1 MVRILIRLDDA
12 YCLVGLEHQS
22 YRDKSM
28 FQRNMEYDM
37 LTYLKQYH
45 LYESHHQKI
54 NGVMTLTL
62 YYGEEKWNYAK
73 SYLEMMNKIIQGF
86 ENYVN
91 VNFYPLIEVA
101 SLDEKQFQNKNNKD
115 LIHGL
120 KMLYGKI
127 PMEKELTV
135 SHEVGCLLGAL
146 THHEEIYKHI
156 EKQGGEVNMSEYVL
170 RIDREARQK
179 GQKEGS
185 NEGVVMTLI
194 AQIVQKLGHLSK
206 ETNQKIE
213 NSSEKQLHN
222 LTLHIFDIESEED
235 IMKILTDEND
245 HEYE

>member
-1 MVRILIRLDDA
+1 
-12 YCLVGLEHQS
+12 
-22 YRDKSM
+22 M
-28 FQRNMEYDM
+28 FQRNMKYDM

-135 SHEVGCLLGAL
+135 SHKVGCLLGAL

-170 RIDREARQK
+170 RIDRETRQK
-179 GQKEGS
+179 GRKEGR

-213 NSSEKQLHN
+213 NSNEKQLHN

-235 IMKILTDEND
+235 IMRILTDEND
-245 HEYE
+245 HEFE

>member
-1 MVRILIRLDDA
+1 
-12 YCLVGLEHQS
+12 
-22 YRDKSM
+22 
-28 FQRNMEYDM
+28 
-37 LTYLKQYH
+37 
-45 LYESHHQKI
+45 
-54 NGVMTLTL
+54 
-62 YYGEEKWNYAK
+62 
-73 SYLEMMNKIIQGF
+73 
-86 ENYVN
+86 
-91 VNFYPLIEVA
+91 
-101 SLDEKQFQNKNNKD
+101 
-115 LIHGL
+115 
-120 KMLYGKI
+120 MLYGKI

-146 THHEEIYKHI
+146 PHHEEIYKHI
-156 EKQGGEVNMSEYVL
+156 EEQGGEVNMSEYVL

-179 GQKEGS
+179 GRKEGIKEGR

-235 IMKILTDEND
+235 IMRILTDEND

>member
-1 MVRILIRLDDA
+1 MHIKNYFCHSDCFADLLNGLMFQERCVIDESHVQIVDANVSTTFLRQRETMVRILIRLDDA

-101 SLDEKQFQNKNNKD
+101 MMKNSF
-115 LIHGL
+115 
-120 KMLYGKI
+120 KI
-127 PMEKELTV
+127 KT
-135 SHEVGCLLGAL
+135 
-146 THHEEIYKHI
+146 TEI
-156 EKQGGEVNMSEYVL
+156 
-170 RIDREARQK
+170 
-179 GQKEGS
+179 
-185 NEGVVMTLI
+185 
-194 AQIVQKLGHLSK
+194 
-206 ETNQKIE
+206 
-213 NSSEKQLHN
+213 
-222 LTLHIFDIESEED
+222 
-235 IMKILTDEND
+235 
-245 HEYE
+245 